1 LTSLL
6 FFIYIRNSAGEE
18 RDHMQLFPS
27 DQLTGSAHDVAQVAA
42 HASYVLDIST
52 AVPVHIRWDEEDNE

>member
-1 LTSLL
+1 
-6 FFIYIRNSAGEE
+6 
-18 RDHMQLFPS
+18 MQLFPS